1 MKVLIAIDSFKGSIS
16 SIDGSEAISLGIRD
30 IYPDAEIITLP
41 LADGGEGTVEALVQ
55 ATDGKLIS
63 KEVTGPLN
71 EKVNAEYGILGDR
84 KTAVIE
90 VAAACGLPLVP
101 SDKRNP
107 LVSTTYGVGELI
119 CDAVEKGC
127 REFVIGL
134 GGSATNDAGVGMLQ
148 ALGFTFLNQNKEEIG
163 LGGQELQNIRKIDM
177 TNVLPELKECM
188 FKVACDVNN
197 PLYGP
202 NGASYTFGP
211 QKGATPEMIQ
221 ELDKGLKNFTEVVL
235 HELSTD
241 IHNIAGAGAA
251 GGLGAAFSGFL
262 KAKLQSGIEL
272 VLEITEMEKN
282 MLGVDYVITGEGKL
296 DGQTSMGKAPLGIA
310 QLAQKHKIPVL
321 ALAGG
326 INEETSILN
335 ELGITSYFSV
345 VNAPMTLEE
354 AMDSKVTYQNLRSTS
369 NQLFRLVKATQSIK
383 SKL

>member
-1 MKVLIAIDSFKGSIS
+1 MRVLIAMDSFKGSIS
-16 SIDGSEAISLGIRD
+16 SIDGSVAISLGIRD

-55 ATDGKLIS
+55 ATNGQLIS

-71 EKVNAEYGILGDR
+71 EKVDAVYGILGDR

-107 LVSTTYGVGELI
+107 LVTTTYGVGELI
-119 CDAVEKGC
+119 YDAVDRGC

-148 ALGFTFLNQNKEEIG
+148 ALGITFLDRHNKEIT
-163 LGGQELQNIRKIDM
+163 LGGRELINIKSVDV
-177 TNVLPELKECM
+177 TSVLPELKDCT

-202 NGASYTFGP
+202 TGASHIFSP
-211 QKGATPEMIQ
+211 QKGATVEMIK
-221 ELDKGLKNFTEVVL
+221 ELDKGLKNFAEVVL
-235 HELSTD
+235 LELGTD

-251 GGLGAAFSGFL
+251 GGLGAAFAGFL
-262 KAKLQSGIEL
+262 QAKLQSGIEL
-272 VLEITEMEKN
+272 VLEITETEKN
-282 MLGVDYVITGEGKL
+282 MQGVDFVITGEGRL
-296 DGQTSMGKAPLGIA
+296 DGQTSMGKAPLGVA
-310 QLAQKHKIPVL
+310 QLARKYEIPVL

-326 INEETSILN
+326 INEETAILN
-335 ELGITSYFSV
+335 ELGVTSYFSV

-354 AMDSKVTYQNLRSTS
+354 AMNPKVTYQNLRSTS
-369 NQLFRLVKATQSIK
+369 NQLFRLVKAAKSI
-383 SKL
+383 

>member
-1 MKVLIAIDSFKGSIS
+1 MRVLIAMDSFKGSIS
-16 SIDGSEAISLGIRD
+16 SIDGSVAISLGIRD

-55 ATDGKLIS
+55 ATNGQLIS

-71 EKVNAEYGILGDR
+71 EKVNAVYGILGDR

-107 LVSTTYGVGELI
+107 LVTTTYGVGELI
-119 CDAVEKGC
+119 YDAVDRGC

-148 ALGFTFLNQNKEEIG
+148 ALGITFLDRHNKEIA
-163 LGGQELQNIRKIDM
+163 LGGGELINIKSVDV
-177 TNVLPELKECM
+177 TSVLPELKDCT

-202 NGASYTFGP
+202 TGASHIFSP
-211 QKGATPEMIQ
+211 QKGATVEMIK
-221 ELDKGLKNFTEVVL
+221 ELDKGLKNFAEVVL
-235 HELSTD
+235 LELGTD

-251 GGLGAAFSGFL
+251 GGLGAAFAGFL
-262 KAKLQSGIEL
+262 QAKLQSGIEL
-272 VLEITEMEKN
+272 VLEITETEKN
-282 MLGVDYVITGEGKL
+282 MQGVDFVITGEGRL
-296 DGQTSMGKAPLGIA
+296 DGQTSMGKAPLGVA
-310 QLAQKHKIPVL
+310 QLARKYEIPVL

-326 INEETSILN
+326 INEETAILN
-335 ELGITSYFSV
+335 ELGVTSYFSV

-354 AMDSKVTYQNLRSTS
+354 AMNPKVTYQNLRSTS
-369 NQLFRLVKATQSIK
+369 NQLFRLVKAAQSI
-383 SKL
+383 